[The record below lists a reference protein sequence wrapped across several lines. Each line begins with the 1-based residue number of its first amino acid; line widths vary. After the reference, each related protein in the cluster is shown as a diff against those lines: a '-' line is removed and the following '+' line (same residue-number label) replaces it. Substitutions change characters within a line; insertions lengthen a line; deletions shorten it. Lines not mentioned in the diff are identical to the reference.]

1 MSEVVV
7 SGGRFCVLS
16 GDSSQNTIITLN
28 LSCVV
33 VGEWVVGVVG
43 VRRLRVWVPIII
55 SDPTPPSQ
63 PRQTPPEDH
72 LTPKHPEGASTR
84 YFDIVDCAVSDYK
97 TRTATNTHMQSQQ
110 QLTCINQRR

>member
-1 MSEVVV
+1 
-7 SGGRFCVLS
+7 
-16 GDSSQNTIITLN
+16 
-28 LSCVV
+28 V

-63 PRQTPPEDH
+63 PRQTSPEDH

-84 YFDIVDCAVSDYK
+84 YFDIVETAVPLQVIIIVPKITSHSTCAFHSLQARAGQHYY
-97 TRTATNTHMQSQQ
+97 H
-110 QLTCINQRR
+110 